1 MNEELKTY
9 ITELYSIQAPTV
21 KEAEVKTGTQGISTV
36 LMSGNTEL
44 FFKTISN
51 QPNRKLDR
59 RTNSRNSQSKRIF

>member
-9 ITELYSIQAPTV
+9 ITELYSIPAPTV

-44 FFKTISN
+44 FLKQYQTSRTEN
-51 QPNRKLDR
+51 SDR